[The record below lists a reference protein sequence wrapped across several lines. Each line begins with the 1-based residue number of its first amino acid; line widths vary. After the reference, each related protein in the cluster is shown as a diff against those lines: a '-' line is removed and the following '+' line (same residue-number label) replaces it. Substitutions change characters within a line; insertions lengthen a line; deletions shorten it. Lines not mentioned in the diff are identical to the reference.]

1 MLLRFML
8 AAINVVILDYANIV
22 ILIDKVAI
30 IELMLLMLR
39 IQT

>member
-1 MLLRFML
+1 ML